1 MDVIDLQ
8 NKQQEQQNPTKLTKL
23 VGREG
28 GDLGG
33 VGMKYDQNTI
43 YEIIEELIELSLQ
56 SDGRVVWFKGSHLT
70 SECHS
75 DICFV

>member
-56 SDGRVVWFKGSHLT
+56 SDGRVV
-70 SECHS
+70 
-75 DICFV
+75 